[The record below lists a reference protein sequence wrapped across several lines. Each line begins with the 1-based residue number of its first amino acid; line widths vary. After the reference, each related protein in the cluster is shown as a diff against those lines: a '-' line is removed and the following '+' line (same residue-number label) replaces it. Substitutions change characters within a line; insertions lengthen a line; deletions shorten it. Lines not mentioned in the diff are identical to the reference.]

1 MLDDEFTELVDGDF
15 PRVDLVGKAANGVK
29 RFLIAKGS
37 AGGVIAPDVVQD
49 LITKAE
55 ASTASMNDRPD
66 SDFAYVE
73 TGGKKTDGKTEPRS
87 LRHFPIYDAA
97 HVRNALSR
105 ASQSPFGDKAMPKI
119 RAAAEEFGVDVAK
132 ADLDASVAIVDAPGE
147 GDPLE
152 PGSGAWEAV
161 DAATAMKWTAI
172 LSRARNAVQLLAGRE
187 EMEAFRG
194 TDDGCDAWDL
204 DEAACAI
211 DCAIDILAPYAM
223 GEKVEA
229 ELLAEVGKSMAG
241 DYSCLDILEGLVPIA
256 KAGRVLST
264 QNESRIREAVNS
276 LQQVL
281 SSLPAPQEGVM
292 KDAPIVSTSPHEETS
307 SAAAP
312 SSASQDGIGDEKNQE
327 YVRTPAENPVTPTG
341 EAMTGTGLAVD
352 NGHKADGSP
361 RNTEAEEKQRHAAV
375 SKADDASLV
384 AVFSQG
390 GKMLGVVDASKIQM
404 VQTEEEPE
412 AAPEDLTPAPPTA
425 GVENSVMKAEDV
437 VKAALAANS
446 EVVKALEDRVAAL
459 EAPAP
464 SRILTNGARP
474 PADLRGLDAPE
485 KIGVLKSHEDLI
497 NAWERTVDVTKRA
510 ELETQ
515 MNEQASAALSSLRES
530 QRQR

>member
-1 MLDDEFTELVDGDF
+1 
-15 PRVDLVGKAANGVK
+15 
-29 RFLIAKGS
+29 
-37 AGGVIAPDVVQD
+37 
-49 LITKAE
+49 
-55 ASTASMNDRPD
+55 
-66 SDFAYVE
+66 
-73 TGGKKTDGKTEPRS
+73 
-87 LRHFPIYDAA
+87 
-97 HVRNALSR
+97 
-105 ASQSPFGDKAMPKI
+105 
-119 RAAAEEFGVDVAK
+119 
-132 ADLDASVAIVDAPGE
+132 
-147 GDPLE
+147 
-152 PGSGAWEAV
+152 
-161 DAATAMKWTAI
+161 
-172 LSRARNAVQLLAGRE
+172 
-187 EMEAFRG
+187 
-194 TDDGCDAWDL
+194 
-204 DEAACAI
+204 
-211 DCAIDILAPYAM
+211 
-223 GEKVEA
+223 
-229 ELLAEVGKSMAG
+229 
-241 DYSCLDILEGLVPIA
+241 
-256 KAGRVLST
+256 
-264 QNESRIREAVNS
+264 
-276 LQQVL
+276 
-281 SSLPAPQEGVM
+281 M